1 MAPRLIAV
9 VGATATGKSNL
20 AIELAKSLGSAE
32 IINADAMQL
41 YRGMDIGTAKLSEAE
56 LDGIPHHLLS
66 VVDPEKDLT
75 AVEYRDMFDKA
86 LADIT
91 SRGKSAVVVG
101 GSTLYLAAALD
112 NLSFA
117 PTDEELREKLEE
129 EAVSI
134 GALSM
139 HEKLAKLDPEAAEK
153 IPASNRRRVIR
164 AIEVITLS
172 GKNYAA
178 NFPEPSYRIPTIQLA
193 VDVPRAV
200 LNERIRQRVE
210 RMWDAGLLAE
220 VAELKR
226 QRLSRTARVA
236 IGYRQALA
244 QLEGQLSQA
253 EAIAETQLLT
263 TRYAKKQGTWFRR
276 DKRIHWLDSSSELLP
291 QALSVVRLER

>member
-41 YRGMDIGTAKLSEAE
+41 YRGMDIGTAKLSETE
-56 LDGIPHHLLS
+56 RNGIPHHLLS
-66 VVDPEKDLT
+66 VVDPEEDLT
-75 AVEYRDMFDKA
+75 AVQYRDMFDSA

-91 SRGKSAVVVG
+91 SRGKSAIVVG

-117 PTDEELREKLEE
+117 PTDEDLREKLEE

-139 HEKLAKLDPEAAEK
+139 HEKLAKLDPQAAER

-178 NFPEPSYRIPTIQLA
+178 NFPEPSYRVPTIQLA
-193 VDVPRAV
+193 VDVPRVV

-210 RMWDAGLLAE
+210 RMWDSGLLAE
-220 VAELKR
+220 VAELRRHK
-226 QRLSRTARVA
+226 LSRTARVA

-244 QLEGQLSQA
+244 QLEGKLSQA

>member
-1 MAPRLIAV
+1 
-9 VGATATGKSNL
+9 
-20 AIELAKSLGSAE
+20 
-32 IINADAMQL
+32 
-41 YRGMDIGTAKLSEAE
+41 
-56 LDGIPHHLLS
+56 
-66 VVDPEKDLT
+66 
-75 AVEYRDMFDKA
+75 MFDKA

-91 SRGKSAVVVG
+91 SRGKSAIVVG

-112 NLSFA
+112 NLFFA
-117 PTDEELREKLEE
+117 PTDEDLREKLEK
-129 EAVSI
+129 EAASI

-139 HEKLAKLDPEAAEK
+139 HEKLAKLDPQAAEK

-178 NFPEPSYRIPTIQLA
+178 NFPEPSYRVPTIQLA

-210 RMWDAGLLAE
+210 RMWDSGLLAE
-220 VAELKR
+220 VAELR
-226 QRLSRTARVA
+226 RHTLSRTARVA

-244 QLEGQLSQA
+244 QLEGKLSQA

-276 DKRIHWLDSSSELLP
+276 DKRIHWLDSSSDRLP

>member
-41 YRGMDIGTAKLSEAE
+41 YRGMDIGTAKLSETE
-56 LDGIPHHLLS
+56 RNGIPHHLLS

-75 AVEYRDMFDKA
+75 AVQYRDMFDSA

-91 SRGKSAVVVG
+91 SRGKSAIVVG